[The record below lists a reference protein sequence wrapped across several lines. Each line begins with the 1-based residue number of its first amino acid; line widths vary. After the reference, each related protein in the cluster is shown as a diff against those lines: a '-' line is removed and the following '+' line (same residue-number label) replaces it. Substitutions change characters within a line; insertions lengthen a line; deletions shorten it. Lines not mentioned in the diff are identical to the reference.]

1 MLNRLMGGAVLAY
14 AYAVVGKY
22 VQHRQ
27 LHESRH
33 AHCGLEVIREYH
45 KGGAVG
51 AQSAVE
57 HYTVAGRCHGKF
69 AYAKVHICAV
79 PLLLG
84 VISPALE
91 LALV

>member
-27 LHESRH
+27 LHKRRH
-33 AHCGLEVIREYH
+33 AHCGLEVVREYH

-57 HYTVAGRCHGKF
+57 HYAVAGRRHGKF

-79 PLLLG
+79 SVVLG
-84 VISPALE
+84 IIG
-91 LALV
+91 LAL